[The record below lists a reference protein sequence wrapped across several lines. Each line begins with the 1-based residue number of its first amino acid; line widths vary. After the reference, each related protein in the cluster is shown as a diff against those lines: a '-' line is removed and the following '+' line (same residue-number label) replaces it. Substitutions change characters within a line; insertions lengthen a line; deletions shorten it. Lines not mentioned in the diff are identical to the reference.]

1 MGSASPRFPQ
11 PRRGQI
17 WFVAFP
23 SDPPGKGRRPV
34 LIVSTDVRNMHPQAS
49 TVLVVPLSTTLTN
62 LPTHL
67 RLKAAETGLPYE
79 SELQPENLSTVRK
92 ESLHQEPGTRTLG
105 GSAPLRGVWYLQWGC
120 RRGTFGSAFRGS
132 CTVAEAIAEWRIHL
146 RLHRNATP
154 AKSPIAAPRLSRS
167 PAPSPVPAP

>member
-1 MGSASPRFPQ
+1 
-11 PRRGQI
+11 
-17 WFVAFP
+17 
-23 SDPPGKGRRPV
+23 
-34 LIVSTDVRNMHPQAS
+34 MHPQAS

-105 GSAPLRGVWYLQWGC
+105 GHVIR
-120 RRGTFGSAFRGS
+120 
-132 CTVAEAIAEWRIHL
+132 TVA
-146 RLHRNATP
+146 RNAVF
-154 AKSPIAAPRLSRS
+154 AMGLQARDIR
-167 PAPSPVPAP
+167 